1 MRTAL
6 VPPALIAATV
16 VCVCL
21 PRGPAD
27 LDAAVQVTPADVASA
42 ALVAVAVLAV
52 VLGRRRLPPRAL
64 VAFGPLIAALGVTTV
79 LSTDVE
85 VSLVGAA
92 RFLQVFALVPL
103 AVMLAVR
110 ERRHL
115 VLVCGAVLA
124 AGLFEAVYGIVQ
136 VATGNGAS
144 FGGRGVRAVGTFG
157 AMDIMALATIVGY
170 GLVIALAFLL
180 TSPSAR
186 RSDASSRRRAG
197 ALTAFLWCAF
207 GVLAVAQA
215 LALSRGHWIAVGAA
229 LTVMVLLY
237 SRMLALRVAVCAGAV
252 AVVMVGGLGIASG
265 TLVERARSITET
277 TSTPDQSVIDRYSL
291 WSTAAGIW
299 QDHPASGVGVKNFA
313 AYRDTYAPLQL
324 SAASDT
330 ADSVNGF
337 VRQPLLSPHNEYLL
351 ILSEQGLLGFA
362 GFAVLVATLLW
373 GLLRPPGGSLKR
385 ARRDPLWLVAAGF
398 MTALLVDFL
407 YGDLGGPTS
416 VLTSVMI
423 GLTAVIALGPP
434 WADGAAGPGG
444 AGAARPGGPTAGA
457 APRDGR
463 RASGGA
469 DDGR

>member
-6 VPPALIAATV
+6 VPPALIAVTV

-27 LDAAVQVTPADVASA
+27 LDATVQVTPADVASA
-42 ALVAVAVLAV
+42 VLVAVAALAA

-64 VAFGPLIAALGVTTV
+64 VAFGPLIVALGVTTI
-79 LSTDVE
+79 LSTDIA

-110 ERRHL
+110 ERRDL

-136 VATGNGAS
+136 AATGTGAS
-144 FGGRGVRAVGTFG
+144 YGGRGVRAVGTFG
-157 AMDIMALATIVGY
+157 AMDVMALASVVSY
-170 GLVIALAFLL
+170 GLVVALAFLL
-180 TSPSAR
+180 TSPSRR
-186 RSDASSRRRAG
+186 RSG

-207 GVLAVAQA
+207 GVLAVA
-215 LALSRGHWIAVGAA
+215 LALSLSRGNWIAVGAA
-229 LTVMVLLY
+229 LTVMVVLY
-237 SRMLALRVAVCAGAV
+237 SRMLALRVAVCASAV

-277 TSTPDQSVIDRYSL
+277 TSTPDQSVVDRYSL

-299 QDHPASGVGVKNFA
+299 QDHPAAGVGVKNFS

-351 ILSEQGLLGFA
+351 ILSEQGLLGFT
-362 GFAVLVATLLW
+362 GFAVLLATLLW
-373 GLLRPPGGSLKR
+373 GLLHPPGGSLKR

-398 MTALLVDFL
+398 MTALLFNFL

-434 WADGAAGPGG
+434 WADGAAGLQRTRLRGSG
-444 AGAARPGGPTAGA
+444 SGSSGGPAVGS
-457 APRDGR
+457 APRGGR
-463 RASGGA
+463 RTPGGA